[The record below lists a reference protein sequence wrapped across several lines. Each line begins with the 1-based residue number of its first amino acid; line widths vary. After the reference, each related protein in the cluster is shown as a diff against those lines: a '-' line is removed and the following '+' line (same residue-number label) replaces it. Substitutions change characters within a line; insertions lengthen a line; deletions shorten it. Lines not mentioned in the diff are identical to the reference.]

1 MADLYGVNYTK
12 QYVNIPAE
20 KIPAGEQMGR
30 VRVAYDTYTTAGA
43 IGSDII
49 YLMKIPKGARVLDV
63 RVKHGAH
70 GNSGTL
76 DIGWLASDDAV
87 ESEDTDGFFN
97 ELAVNAAGSN
107 GMEVSTVNPVGI
119 NKKFAAE
126 CQVTVRKGATNTGSA
141 SEIAL
146 AVFYVMD

>member
-1 MADLYGVNYTK
+1 MADLYGVNRTLLNNVPE
-12 QYVNIPAE
+12 Q

-30 VRVAYDTYTTAGA
+30 VRVAYDSYTTAGA
-43 IGSDII
+43 IGDDVIN
-49 YLMKIPKGARVLDV
+49 LMKIPKGARILDI

-76 DIGWLASDDAV
+76 DIGWLASDDGV

-107 GMEVSTVNPVGI
+107 GQEISTANAAGIFKEFSAEV
-119 NKKFAAE
+119 
-126 CQVTVRKGATNTGSA
+126 QVTARKGATNTGSA
-141 SEIAL
+141 AEIAL
-146 AVFYVMD
+146 AIFYVLD